1 MAEVLLTANQRLELF
16 YWMTMTR
23 VFDESM
29 VALWKQGR
37 GVGGTFSQRGHE
49 AISVGAAYALAPD
62 DVIAPMH
69 RDLGA
74 YLLRGMTPRR
84 IFGNLL
90 ARADGVSGGRDAN
103 LHGLGDLDLNI
114 IGFISHLPHS
124 LPVALGAAMSF
135 LYRGEARVALTFT
148 GDGSSSAG
156 LFHETLNLA
165 AVWNAPLVI
174 LVENNQYAYS
184 TPLDQQMRSP
194 EIAERAAAYAIP
206 GVSVDGN
213 DVEAVYAV
221 TQEAV
226 ARARSGGGPTLIE
239 AKTMR
244 MLGHAIHD
252 GAEYVPK
259 ELLATWAARDP
270 VARYRAFL
278 LASGVIDE
286 DEVAE
291 LTHRAEVEIASAL
304 AGAEAA
310 LLPDPA
316 TVAYR
321 VYAEDVRR

>member
-1 MAEVLLTANQRLELF
+1 M
-16 YWMTMTR
+16 
-23 VFDESM
+23 
-29 VALWKQGR
+29 
-37 GVGGTFSQRGHE
+37 GGTFSQRGHE

-90 ARADGVSGGRDAN
+90 ARTDGVSGGRDAN
-103 LHGLGDLDLNI
+103 LHGMGDLDLNI
-114 IGFISHLPHS
+114 FGFISHLPHS

-184 TPLDQQMRSP
+184 TPLDQQMKSP
-194 EIAERAAAYAIP
+194 NLADRAAAYAIP

-213 DVEAVYAV
+213 DVEAVFAV

-226 ARARSGGGPTLIE
+226 DRARRGDGPTLIE
-239 AKTMR
+239 AQTMR
-244 MLGHAIHD
+244 MLGHAMHD
-252 GAEYVPK
+252 GAEYVPR
-259 ELLATWAARDP
+259 ELLAAWERRDP

-278 LASGVIDE
+278 LASGAADE
-286 DEVAE
+286 ADVAE
-291 LTHRAEVEIASAL
+291 LAHRAEVEIADAL
-304 AGAEAA
+304 AGAEADP
-310 LLPDPA
+310 LPDPA
-316 TVAYR
+316 TVHYR